1 MEKQKKRDDEISTQK
16 LVRDEKKRL
25 KALDEGTR
33 KTALLEERA
42 KITQLEGR
50 ARHQNHI
57 SITRILSENVVTD
70 KDNRSSSSSSDL
82 SSGVLSDY
90 EKIRQVNI
98 KRNEEFL
105 KSLGFGPAEAAAS
118 LVKQP
123 RVAKLLQTRTTRSH
137 TMSTRKNGRHE
148 EKEDVEKDNQDDDED
163 DDDDDDDDDDESEGV

>member
-25 KALDEGTR
+25 KALEEGTR

-105 KSLGFGPAEAAAS
+105 KSLGFGPAAAA

-123 RVAKLLQTRTTRSH
+123 RVAKLLQTQTTRSH
-137 TMSTRKNGRHE
+137 TMITRKTCRHE
-148 EKEDVEKDNQDDDED
+148 EEEDVEKDKQNND